1 MNLRSLKLKK
11 KFLVVCSI
19 KRQIRK
25 FHVVVVQWTSKKCTE
40 KRDTRAELLFWSLI
54 KPIVFWSRRCGCR
67 RRRSCLSS
75 LMSTINDILAAV
87 SLQTALSPGPFN
99 FPWYLRS
106 YWTHGRLIYCAAI
119 ICSSVVMQN
128 MASSPFYLLL
138 VVSTNF
144 LSSNAKP
151 VSLLDNGE

>member
-1 MNLRSLKLKK
+1 MLK
-11 KFLVVCSI
+11 
-19 KRQIRK
+19 
-25 FHVVVVQWTSKKCTE
+25 
-40 KRDTRAELLFWSLI
+40 
-54 KPIVFWSRRCGCR
+54 
-67 RRRSCLSS
+67 
-75 LMSTINDILAAV
+75 INDILAAV
-87 SLQTALSPGPFN
+87 SLPCRQAL
-99 FPWYLRS
+99 FPRHLRS

-144 LSSNAKP
+144 LSSNVKP